1 MRIILSLSLLALL
14 LIESTIVPW
23 FFPHGWMEYLS
34 IRFVLVGILCI
45 GLFSNRQTA
54 WIYGLL
60 FGFLTDI
67 LHFVNMTGLYTFLFA
82 LAGFW
87 MSWLTRRFALYFTP
101 AVVWMAVS
109 LFVFECFVY
118 VMYSLYGRMDMAFGD
133 AILYRMI
140 PSVAFNT
147 LFAAVLYRYA
157 EKLFLQLQVFG
168 DEKH

>member
-14 LIESTIVPW
+14 LIESAILPW
-23 FFPHGWMEYLS
+23 LFPHGWMDYIS
-34 IRFVLVGILCI
+34 VRFVLVGVLCI

-54 WIYGLL
+54 WMYGLL

-67 LHFVNMTGLYTFLFA
+67 LHFVNMTGMYTFLFG
-82 LAGFW
+82 LAGYG
-87 MSWLTRRFALYFTP
+87 MSWLTRRFALHFTP
-101 AVVWMAVS
+101 AIAWIAVC
-109 LFVFECFVY
+109 LFTFECLVY

-147 LFAAVLYRYA
+147 LFAALLYRYA

-168 DEKH
+168 EEKY